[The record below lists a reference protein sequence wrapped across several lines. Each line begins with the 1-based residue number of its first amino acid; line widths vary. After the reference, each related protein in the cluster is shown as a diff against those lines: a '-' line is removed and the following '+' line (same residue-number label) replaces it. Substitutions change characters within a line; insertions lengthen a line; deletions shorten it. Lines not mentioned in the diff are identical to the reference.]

1 MNIRVSWGAQGSGWR
16 DTQWLAHTGST
27 ASTDHSTHMCPI
39 SHPASAVGD
48 VAGDTLSP
56 EWPNAPWRL
65 WLLARGRQLILA
77 A

>member
-56 EWPNAPWRL
+56 E
-65 WLLARGRQLILA
+65 
-77 A
+77 